1 MEEININELLHFFMS
16 KLNIIILVTLVV
28 VLAGAV
34 YSMFFV
40 KPEYE
45 STTTLVLTGTANSN
59 SAQSDGGET
68 ITQNDLNLNSKL
80 VATYREIIKSKT
92 VLNDVIDTLDLEYSY
107 SGLKNM
113 ISVATVAN
121 TEMISITVRAEKS
134 NEAADIANELANKF
148 SGQIKEIYNID
159 NISVIDKAEPN
170 NVPININITKQV
182 IIYLLIGL
190 VVSCGIVFVMYC
202 FDNTLKD
209 ASQVEKLGLTVL
221 TSIPQKIEEGGRR
234 R

>member
-16 KLNIIILVTLVV
+16 KLKIIILVTLVV